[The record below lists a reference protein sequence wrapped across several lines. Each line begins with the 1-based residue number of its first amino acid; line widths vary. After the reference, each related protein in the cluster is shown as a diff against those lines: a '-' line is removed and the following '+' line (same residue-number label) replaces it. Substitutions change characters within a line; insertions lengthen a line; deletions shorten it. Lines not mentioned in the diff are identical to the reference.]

1 MLPNTVDPRIPVVT
15 DVGTFIF
22 RSTDYASDCKSS
34 LYIYIYINI
43 TIVIYNI
50 YSDCKYINIYI
61 LIYHYTSSAIDGFIQ
76 TWNQLNH
83 ASDPQPQP
91 ATTSADGGGY
101 EVPCGPLLIYI
112 HYHPLGSYQYLGC

>member
-1 MLPNTVDPRIPVVT
+1 M
-15 DVGTFIF
+15 
-22 RSTDYASDCKSS
+22 
-34 LYIYIYINI
+34 YIN
-43 TIVIYNI
+43 
-50 YSDCKYINIYI
+50 
-61 LIYHYTSSAIDGFIQ
+61 IYHYTSSAIDGFIQ
-76 TWNQLNH
+76 TWNQLND